1 MNDEQLQSLYN
12 GLLQQNLV
20 SPKGSLEGF
29 RDAYSTPESQRLLYD
44 GLLEKKLV
52 DPQGSFAG
60 FQAAYFTPTDEVKK
74 KEEGTP
80 IGIGLDRQK
89 GSETP
94 AIPGVIGDV
103 IRSVPYFG
111 DFVDDIYRAAENGVH
126 RGEATTEV
134 FKGAFGGN
142 LTDDDLGDITESL
155 KSINEAGVSDEA
167 VAFQQEFESADNV
180 FDQVYTMVANPTAMA
195 EVMVGSIAQMVT
207 TVTER
212 GGLAAMG
219 AGAAAAAPVGLAGGP
234 LAGVTVP
241 AAALSGAVGALSGS
255 VDATSSII
263 DVINEELR
271 NQNLEVSKGNL
282 RTVFQDRDAID
293 RMRNLALG
301 RGIPIAVFDAMTMGV
316 AGKVVGALGKGLKGV
331 AAGAAVEMTGAGA
344 GELSAQVVSGQPINT
359 GDILLEA
366 AAEGPMVMTSL
377 ITNKKGKYS
386 INGKRVSN
394 TDIEGY
400 IKSGED
406 LDNVQVKNDDKMQ
419 ALLEDER
426 ENQVIARDLPE
437 DMAEA
442 DRKRTIELEREKK
455 KLAGSNLSVNK
466 RRVSDIDKELD
477 EINDRYV
484 GLKNF
489 TPDLSLLDDVQRK
502 AYEQASSQTKSQVNL
517 YLFEMQAEKEMGV
530 RDMSAE
536 EKASLTESERKELEL
551 EDALEESYAD
561 DNEVIDSILGI
572 PREEVD
578 AEIFRFGSDVFDV
591 SLAKEISSENKISTI
606 QNKKLEALLF
616 PAIKTDQKTIDNADL
631 SKPVLLVPY
640 KDMGLRVIDGNHRIQ
655 KAIQEGESV
664 KAVTLTEEQAKEIMN
679 PTEVRKRSVRK
690 KAVQEKETPTEET
703 KSAEEIRVELEKNQR
718 EALGGRSK
726 PIFGFDFFPRLYDVK
741 TPLGRFRKVVENA
754 LLAGGAMRK
763 QLAPAVRSLVE
774 DATNRISVEANQLK
788 RDLRQY
794 KRLFPV
800 DEKTSE
806 AANDYLSGNENAGK
820 DFSDEQL
827 SFLDGMRARID
838 GFSQRLIDEG
848 LVSSRTVDLKD
859 ADGNEVPS
867 SMADIIKANIGKYL
881 RTTYESI
888 ENKNYVPDE
897 IVRNK
902 AKDKLLKDMDSDPRF
917 QKAIQ
922 TRMDRDGLTR
932 NEALE
937 AQVEDRINSILT
949 NKERDFLGRP
959 NIGKVDKSSLKRQKD
974 IPAEIRALMG
984 EVKDP
989 WYNYAK
995 SIETVVQLYYKEKMF
1010 ADIAKT
1016 GENLYFF
1023 REGQIPAG
1031 QQNMFTGKI
1040 PNDPGYGALAG
1051 MRTTP
1056 LIEAEIVGSVKSK
1069 RHPVALGYARVLS
1082 GAKWMKTIGSIPTHL
1097 LNFYGN
1103 IGFVIANGHWR
1114 LGKFSESLN
1123 TVFEDVKKMPNA
1135 DRRALVDDLIARGVI
1150 RQSVTLGDVNTL
1162 LKGDDIGAAFD
1173 SRVHEL
1179 TAKGTAKKLK
1189 KGFLTAK
1196 GAAEGVYQGTD
1207 DLFKIFGYLNEL
1219 NEYSQIEYGKKPSEL
1234 SVEEL
1239 SKMQDFAASRTR
1251 NGYPDYSQV
1260 YGLAKIA
1267 SKSPLIAPFVSYTA
1281 ESYRVSF
1288 NLFYFGYEDIQRGL
1302 KTGNAKL
1309 VAKGSQRLFLTAGVM
1324 SAKTAVQGMTGV
1336 ATVAGV
1342 SGLFGELYDSPEE
1355 KEKRKNITPFLEP
1368 WVATK
1373 DGRVKGW
1380 TVPSDILVWKAED
1393 GEIVYFNYS
1402 AKDAFGSPARA
1413 MNQAFESAQGRGVQ
1427 YTDSDMI
1434 NTFISGMKEV
1444 LSPFVTKDFL
1454 AKKVEEAFRNDGS
1467 RVYNETDSPVKQ
1479 AYDISVHMYK
1489 GIEPGTFS
1497 AIRRIDTSKSTSN
1510 AAATFFGVQAQRI
1523 DIRKQFGY
1531 LMYDYSDQIKKIR
1544 RRDATKEE
1552 KEKQIRA
1559 IYEDAAYIFKSAQK
1573 LGVSYYDLM
1582 ENRGGL
1588 SKKDLISATVDNL
1601 HLITIKE

>member
-20 SPKGSLEGF
+20 SPKGSFEGF

-80 IGIGLDRQK
+80 TGIGLDRQK

-134 FKGAFGGN
+134 FKGAFGGE
-142 LTDDDLGDITESL
+142 LSDDDLADITESL
-155 KSINEAGVSDEA
+155 QRINELGVSDEA

-195 EVMVGSIAQMVT
+195 EVMVGSIAQMVR

-234 LAGVTVP
+234 LAEVTVP

-282 RTVFQDRDAID
+282 RKVFQDRDAID

-316 AGKVVGALGKGLKGV
+316 AGKVVGALGKGVKGV
-331 AAGAAVEMTGAGA
+331 AAGAAVEVTGAGL
-344 GELSAQVVSGQPINT
+344 GEFSAQVVSGQPINT

-386 INGKRVSN
+386 INGRRVSN
-394 TDIEGY
+394 TDIESY
-400 IKSGED
+400 IKSGEN
-406 LDNVQVKNDDKMQ
+406 LDNVQVENDRKMQ
-419 ALLEDER
+419 ALLENER
-426 ENQVIARDLPE
+426 EIQEIARDLPE

-442 DRKRTIELEREKK
+442 DRNRTIELEREKK
-455 KLAGSNLSVNK
+455 KLAGSILSFNK
-466 RRVSDIDKELD
+466 RRISAIDKELD
-477 EINDRYV
+477 QINDRYV
-484 GLKNF
+484 KQK
-489 TPDLSLLDDVQRK
+489 PD
-502 AYEQASSQTKSQVNL
+502 
-517 YLFEMQAEKEMGV
+517 
-530 RDMSAE
+530 
-536 EKASLTESERKELEL
+536 
-551 EDALEESYAD
+551 ED
-561 DNEVIDSILGI
+561 
-572 PREEVD
+572 
-578 AEIFRFGSDVFDV
+578 
-591 SLAKEISSENKISTI
+591 
-606 QNKKLEALLF
+606 
-616 PAIKTDQKTIDNADL
+616 KTA
-631 SKPVLLVPY
+631 
-640 KDMGLRVIDGNHRIQ
+640 
-655 KAIQEGESV
+655 
-664 KAVTLTEEQAKEIMN
+664 
-679 PTEVRKRSVRK
+679 
-690 KAVQEKETPTEET
+690 TEET

-763 QLAPAVRSLVE
+763 QLPADLRALVQ

-794 KRLFPV
+794 KRLLPV

-806 AANDYLSGNENAGK
+806 AANDYLSGDENAGK

-827 SFLDGMRARID
+827 SFLDGMRSRID

-917 QKAIQ
+917 QRAIQ
-922 TRMDRDGLTR
+922 TRMDRDGLNR

-1135 DRRALVDDLIARGVI
+1135 ERRALVDDLIARGVI

-1179 TAKGTAKKLK
+1179 TAKGAAKKAR
-1189 KGFLTAK
+1189 KGFLTVK

-1207 DLFKIFGYLNEL
+1207 DLFKIFGYLNEI
-1219 NEYSQIEYGKKPSEL
+1219 NEYSQIEYGKRPSEL
-1234 SVEEL
+1234 SAEEL
-1239 SKMQDFAASRTR
+1239 AKMKDFAAYRTR

-1260 YGLAKIA
+1260 YGLAKIV
-1267 SKSPLIAPFVSYTA
+1267 SKSPLIGPFVSYTA
-1281 ESYRVSF
+1281 ESYRVGF
-1288 NLFYFGYEDIQRGL
+1288 NLFHFGYEDISRGVQ
-1302 KTGNAKL
+1302 TGNAKL
-1309 VAKGSQRLFLTAGVM
+1309 VAKGAQRLFLTTGVM
-1324 SAKTAVQGMTGV
+1324 SSKTAVQAMTSV

-1342 SGLFGELYDSPEE
+1342 SGLYGELYDSPEE

-1402 AKDAFGSPARA
+1402 AKDAFGAPARA
-1413 MNQAFESAQGRGVQ
+1413 MNQAFESARGRGVQ
-1427 YTDSDMI
+1427 YTDIDMI
-1434 NTFISGMKEV
+1434 NAFVSGMKEV
-1444 LSPFVTKDFL
+1444 LSPFVAQDFL
-1454 AKKVEEAFRNDGS
+1454 AKKVEEVFKNEGS
-1467 RVYNETDSPVKQ
+1467 RVYNDTDSGVKKFT
-1479 AYDISVHMYK
+1479 DITAHLLE
-1489 GIEPGTFS
+1489 GIEPGTLT
-1497 AIRRIDTSKSTSN
+1497 AIRRIDTSQSASN
-1510 AAATFFGVQAQRI
+1510 AAATFFGVQARRVDVKQ
-1523 DIRKQFGY
+1523 QFGY
-1531 LMYDYSDQIKKIR
+1531 LMFDYANQVRKIR
-1544 RRDATKEE
+1544 RNNATKEE

-1559 IYEDAAYIFKSAQK
+1559 VYEDAAYIFKSAQK
-1573 LGVSYYDLM
+1573 LGVSYFDLM

-1588 SKKDLISATVDNL
+1588 SKKDLIRATVGNL

>member
-1 MNDEQLQSLYN
+1 MNGDRLKFLYSSLVDQQLVDPNSDFAQF
-12 GLLQQNLV
+12 
-20 SPKGSLEGF
+20 E
-29 RDAYSTPESQRLLYD
+29 DAYSMPDRQRFLYD
-44 GLLEKKLV
+44 KLLEQKLV
-52 DPQGSFAG
+52 DPNSTFNQ

-74 KEEGTP
+74 KEQGTP
-80 IGIGLDRQK
+80 IGLGLDRQK

-103 IRSVPYFG
+103 IRAVPYFG
-111 DFVDDIYRAAENGVH
+111 DFVDDIYRSAENGVH

-142 LTDDDLGDITESL
+142 LTEDDLGDITESL
-155 KSINEAGVSDEA
+155 KRINELGVSDEA

-234 LAGVTVP
+234 LAEVTVP

-282 RTVFQDRDAID
+282 RKVFQDRDAID

-406 LDNVQVKNDDKMQ
+406 LDNVQVENDDKMQ

-477 EINDRYV
+477 DINDRYV
-484 GLKNF
+484 
-489 TPDLSLLDDVQRK
+489 
-502 AYEQASSQTKSQVNL
+502 SQEPT
-517 YLFEMQAEKEMGV
+517 
-530 RDMSAE
+530 AE
-536 EKASLTESERKELEL
+536 ET
-551 EDALEESYAD
+551 
-561 DNEVIDSILGI
+561 
-572 PREEVD
+572 
-578 AEIFRFGSDVFDV
+578 
-591 SLAKEISSENKISTI
+591 
-606 QNKKLEALLF
+606 
-616 PAIKTDQKTIDNADL
+616 
-631 SKPVLLVPY
+631 
-640 KDMGLRVIDGNHRIQ
+640 
-655 KAIQEGESV
+655 
-664 KAVTLTEEQAKEIMN
+664 
-679 PTEVRKRSVRK
+679 PT
-690 KAVQEKETPTEET
+690 AETPTEET

-726 PIFGFDFFPRLYDVK
+726 PIFGFDLFPRLYDVK

-888 ENKNYVPDE
+888 ENKNYVPDQT
-897 IVRNK
+897 VRNK
-902 AKDKLLKDMDSDPRF
+902 AKDKLLEDMDSDPRF

-922 TRMDRDGLTR
+922 TRMDRDGLNR

-1069 RHPVALGYARVLS
+1069 RHPVALGYGRVLS

-1114 LGKFSESLN
+1114 LGKFSESLG
-1123 TVFEDVKKMPNA
+1123 TVFEDVKKMPNS
-1135 DRRALVDDLIARGVI
+1135 DRRALIDDLIARGVI

-1207 DLFKIFGYLNEL
+1207 DLFKIFGYLTEL

-1309 VAKGSQRLFLTAGVM
+1309 VAKGSQRLFLTSGVM

-1402 AKDAFGSPARA
+1402 AKDAFGAPARA
-1413 MNQAFESAQGRGVQ
+1413 MHQAFESAQGRGVQ

-1434 NTFISGMKEV
+1434 NTFISGMKEA

-1454 AKKVEEAFRNDGS
+1454 AKKVEEAFRNEGNL
-1467 RVYNETDSPVKQ
+1467 VYNETDSPVKQ